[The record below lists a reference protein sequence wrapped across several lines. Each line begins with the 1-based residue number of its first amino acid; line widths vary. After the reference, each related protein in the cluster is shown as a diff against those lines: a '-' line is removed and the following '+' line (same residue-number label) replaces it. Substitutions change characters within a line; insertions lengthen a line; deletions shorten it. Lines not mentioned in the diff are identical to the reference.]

1 MSNVSYMGYLIH
13 VTSRQVRGEWIM
25 ELCISKHTGD
35 KVTEK
40 KFYTNNTFKTEE
52 EAIQNSINFARQI
65 IDGKSDNCT
74 VTDL

>member
-1 MSNVSYMGYLIH
+1 
-13 VTSRQVRGEWIM
+13 M

-65 IDGKSDNCT
+65 IEGKSDNCT

>member
-1 MSNVSYMGYLIH
+1 MSKVSYKGFLIH
-13 VTSRQVRGEWIM
+13 ATSRPVRGEWIV

-40 KFYTNNTFKTEE
+40 KFYTDNTFKTEE
-52 EAIQNSINFARQI
+52 EAIQYSINFGKRI
-65 IDGKSDNCT
+65 IDGESDNCT

>member
-1 MSNVSYMGYLIH
+1 MSKISYKGYLIH
-13 VTSRQVRGEWIM
+13 ATSRSVRGEWIV

-40 KFYTNNTFKTEE
+40 KFYTDNTFKTEE
-52 EAIQNSINFARQI
+52 EAIQYSINFGKRI
-65 IDGKSDNCT
+65 IDGESDNCT